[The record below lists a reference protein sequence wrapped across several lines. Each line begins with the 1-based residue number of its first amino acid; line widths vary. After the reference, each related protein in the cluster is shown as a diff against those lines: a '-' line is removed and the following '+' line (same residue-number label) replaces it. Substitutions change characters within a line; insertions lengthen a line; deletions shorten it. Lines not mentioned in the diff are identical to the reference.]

1 LIPSARYEFFEHDFV
16 KIFPK
21 EIIENIHMKNLFYKK
36 KMKNLINSNIDSN
49 NNDNSSMSNTGKNVG
64 EYINKIKRFSNY
76 SETGDKIGKE
86 YYEAFLQLLN
96 NSSDDFQE
104 DIETSIYDNLKM
116 EALKKEGETKENN
129 NSKINV
135 LISIIEMM
143 NDYII
148 DEESKK
154 GFLALLKQSF
164 LLGELRINIVSLFYL

>member
-1 LIPSARYEFFEHDFV
+1 
-16 KIFPK
+16 
-21 EIIENIHMKNLFYKK
+21 
-36 KMKNLINSNIDSN
+36 
-49 NNDNSSMSNTGKNVG
+49 
-64 EYINKIKRFSNY
+64 
-76 SETGDKIGKE
+76 
-86 YYEAFLQLLN
+86 
-96 NSSDDFQE
+96 
-104 DIETSIYDNLKM
+104 M

-164 LLGELRINIVSLFYL
+164 LLGELRINIVSLFFL